1 MSAFVKDYLLNYF
14 SKRDLYSKLVTH
26 SDRQL
31 NKNDY
36 ISKIINKNDIL
47 NENLIYHEMIENNYE
62 ILRSSYTKA
71 EEALMSSHIDISFSG
86 TTSVIII
93 IMSKKLF
100 ISVMKLICVNVGD
113 SRAIMISSKKIS
125 V

>member
-14 SKRDLYSKLVTH
+14 SKRDLYSKLVPH

-93 IMSKKLF
+93 IISKKLF
-100 ISVMKLICVNVGD
+100 ISEMKLICVNVGD
-113 SRAIMISSKKIS
+113 SRAIMISSKKFS